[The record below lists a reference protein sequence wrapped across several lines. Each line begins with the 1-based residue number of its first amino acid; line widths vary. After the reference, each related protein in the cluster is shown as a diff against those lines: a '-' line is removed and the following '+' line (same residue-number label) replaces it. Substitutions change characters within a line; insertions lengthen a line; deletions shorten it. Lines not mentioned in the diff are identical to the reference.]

1 MINIRVLIAD
11 SNWKL
16 MGRYEMFLNGCGL
29 EVATADTALLCV
41 EMLRGFEPDILVLE
55 AELPWGQ
62 GDGVLDL
69 MQTEPDVPVCP
80 VIMLSDLP
88 EWEGL
93 HQFGAIEVAE
103 YHQKPLSPMELRE
116 AVMRVYH
123 EGVSAWRTALSIHG

>member
-16 MGRYEMFLNGCGL
+16 MGRYEMFLNGCGM

-41 EMLRGFEPDILVLE
+41 EMLRDFEPDILVLE

-69 MQTEPDVPVCP
+69 MDTEADVPVCP
-80 VIMLSDLP
+80 VIVLSDLA
-88 EWEGL
+88 EEKGL

-103 YHQKPLSPMELRE
+103 YHQKPLTPMELRE
-116 AVMRVYH
+116 AILRVYH
-123 EGVSAWRTALSIHG
+123 ERVTAWLTALSIHG